1 MLRFHAAAN
10 ASGSGALSAEEF
22 AAALEGGDADRVL
35 FSTGLSQASGRD
47 VSPEEAMNMV
57 SAALVWNRL
66 DAREG
71 FATFDVDQD
80 GRISLADLR
89 ASAEAL
95 QLQLTEPQLAAL
107 FAHLDRDTDSFV
119 SPAEWDAGLRA
130 ACPTGVLH
138 SRGVSLDEVACRGDA
153 VAAPEATPEGGA
165 AAAAAAE
172 EDEAARADAALRIQ
186 ARQRGIRDRRA
197 VEAKRKRGIHP
208 ARAKPSGEDELTPHV
223 WSRPSFQA
231 KSAPRLAL
239 GADGIAT
246 LLDEPPEHPAYSE
259 AEAEAGPPE
268 QTAAPEAPP
277 PEAAAPEAAPATEA
291 ATPPAAEAAAPAQGA
306 AARAVRK
313 AGEMTPDEA
322 AVP

>member
-1 MLRFHAAAN
+1 MDEAAVLRFHAAAN

-130 ACPTGVLH
+130 TCPTGVLH
-138 SRGVSLDEVACRGDA
+138 YGAFVASVHLVGANEKANKDE
-153 VAAPEATPEGGA
+153 ELIGA
-165 AAAAAAE
+165 NE
-172 EDEAARADAALRIQ
+172 KKDDKEQ
-186 ARQRGIRDRRA
+186 HHHWRRCSSS
-197 VEAKRKRGIHP
+197 HP
-208 ARAKPSGEDELTPHV
+208 G
-223 WSRPSFQA
+223 
-231 KSAPRLAL
+231 
-239 GADGIAT
+239 
-246 LLDEPPEHPAYSE
+246 
-259 AEAEAGPPE
+259 
-268 QTAAPEAPP
+268 
-277 PEAAAPEAAPATEA
+277 
-291 ATPPAAEAAAPAQGA
+291 
-306 AARAVRK
+306 
-313 AGEMTPDEA
+313 
-322 AVP
+322 